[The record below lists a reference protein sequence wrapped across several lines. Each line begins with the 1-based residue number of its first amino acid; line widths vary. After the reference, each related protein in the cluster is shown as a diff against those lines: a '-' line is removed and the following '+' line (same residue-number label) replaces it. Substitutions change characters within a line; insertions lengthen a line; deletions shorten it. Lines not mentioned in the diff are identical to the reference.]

1 MDKAMA
7 PVEVKT
13 LFPKKSHE
21 RVFIFFFFPFHSL
34 SLLFFPLGIWY
45 GILEGIGILAVITN
59 AFVIAITSDYIPRF
73 VYEYKYGP
81 CASRFEYGEK

>member
-1 MDKAMA
+1 MKG
-7 PVEVKT
+7 
-13 LFPKKSHE
+13 
-21 RVFIFFFFPFHSL
+21 FIFILLYSL
-34 SLLFFPLGIWY
+34 SLIFLLLGIWY

-81 CASRFEYGEK
+81 CAGHFEYGEK